1 MKLLQVLVMPQQG
14 REELTRNWVPRLA
27 ELKDIDRF
35 FRQLDT
41 LRAVILGEAGYFEL
55 RCMVDEDHA
64 RDVRLVSNRKC
75 ERKLRPTRV

>member
-1 MKLLQVLVMPQQG
+1 
-14 REELTRNWVPRLA
+14 
-27 ELKDIDRF
+27 
-35 FRQLDT
+35 
-41 LRAVILGEAGYFEL
+41 VILGEAGYLEL